1 MQISM
6 IFWVKKG
13 VILERN
19 KVILQKNNIF
29 LQIIC
34 VNIKNIVPLWVKE
47 INNGIY
53 YEKRTYLN
61 PRAAEISNC

>member
-1 MQISM
+1 MQISL
-6 IFWVKKG
+6 IFCEKKWVISG
-13 VILERN
+13 RN
-19 KVILQKNNIF
+19 KVILQKNNII

-34 VNIKNIVPLWVKE
+34 VNIKNVVPLWVKE